1 MILFGVDVAHEEQG
15 EMFREVL
22 LYPKARVILATDVG
36 LVIAKDLKSA
46 EEVSKFNV
54 AKPTHCLGL
63 QKLVS
68 SACVKAGLAM
78 KGSQQ
83 AEDLELLEHILNRNI
98 VKMVDTGG
106 LHFNHKSTDSIATV
120 NSDQEVGVEFPF
132 VHGTLEGDPQL
143 ADIEKKGGQQSD
155 HTYPNGV
162 STVNS
167 SWYPILSPHT
177 ALMKGDK
184 HRNVCRNHRVCIP
197 EDENMSNHHRGRASS
212 VSQFSSLKGEV
223 TGNKN
228 RFRETI
234 PSVGDSVHVMT
245 PKTPRRFLISLE
257 DAINMAMSW
266 PPLQQFDKPDPSILE
281 RRAPEILENLQGRSM
296 NIVNL
301 HVPHI
306 LVCIQG
312 KWPSGLFYF
321 VSQLRAPGLPSPPIV
336 ILHPHEPC
344 ASDWG
349 CIGLFGH
356 VYFVKGSPS
365 YELDLVR
372 AGVLQAG
379 IFSKFFEVLR
389 VT

>member
-22 LYPKARVILATDVG
+22 LYPKARLILASDVG
-36 LVIAKDLKSA
+36 LAIAKDLKSA
-46 EEVSKFNV
+46 EEVSKFDV
-54 AKPTHCLGL
+54 AKPTDCLGL

-68 SACVKAGLAM
+68 SACMKAGLAI
-78 KGSQQ
+78 KGSQH

-98 VKMVDTGG
+98 VKMGDTGG
-106 LHFNHKSTDSIATV
+106 LHFNHKSANSIATV
-120 NSDQEVGVEFPF
+120 TSDQEVGVEFTF
-132 VHGTLEGDPQL
+132 VRGTLEEDPQL
-143 ADIEKKGGQQSD
+143 NDIETKGGQQSD
-155 HTYPNGV
+155 FTYPKGV

-167 SWYPILSPHT
+167 SWHPILNPHT
-177 ALMKGDK
+177 ALMNGDK
-184 HRNVCRNHRVCIP
+184 DRNVYRKHRVCIP
-197 EDENMSNHHRGRASS
+197 EDENMSSHHRGRASS
-212 VSQFSSLKGEV
+212 VSQLSSLKGEV
-223 TGNKN
+223 KGDKN

-234 PSVGDSVHVMT
+234 PRAEDSMDMMT

-281 RRAPEILENLQGRSM
+281 RRAPEILENLRDRSM

-301 HVPHI
+301 QLPHI

-321 VSQLRAPGLPSPPIV
+321 VSQLRTPGLPNPPIV

-349 CIGLFGH
+349 CIGLFDH

-379 IFSKFFEVLR
+379 TFSKSFDVLR